1 MPKVII
7 REVEINE
14 LNFNLR
20 IEFDFSLVEGG
31 SAETCNI
38 VISKPDFLFWRE
50 TNPTGTLIDYI
61 KSLVKPHY
69 EKVLAQKKLATTMA
83 LLNKEIT
90 W

>member
-7 REVEINE
+7 RGVEITE

-31 SAETCNI
+31 SAETLDI
-38 VISKPDFLFWRE
+38 AISKPDFLFWKE
-50 TNPTGTLIDYI
+50 TNPNGTLLDYI

-69 EKVLAQKKLATTMA
+69 EKLLAQKQLATTLA
-83 LLNKEIT
+83 LLNKEIS